1 MGRGRLSGHHGVRA
15 VSMRGLGR
23 ALRHPVSG
31 AVCRLLLGGVFIQTG
46 LPKLL
51 HPAEFARLAAGY
63 RIIHPELVNLF
74 GIAMPWVETIA
85 GACLVIGIL
94 PRSSALVTAGLLA
107 VFIGAAFLAL
117 ARGLEISCGCFF
129 PLVGEPR
136 LTWKLV
142 IRDSVMLAIALQPL
156 IWPSSFIPGRRK

>member
-1 MGRGRLSGHHGVRA
+1 MRQGRA
-15 VSMRGLGR
+15 AR

-31 AVCRLLLGGVFIQTG
+31 AVCRLLLGGVFIYTG

-74 GIAMPWVETIA
+74 GITMPWVEAIA
-85 GACLVIGIL
+85 GAFLVIGIL
-94 PRSSALVTAGLLA
+94 PRSSALVIAGLLA
-107 VFIGAAFLAL
+107 MFIGAAFLAL

-129 PLVGEPR
+129 PLLGEDR
-136 LTWKLV
+136 LTWRLV
-142 IRDSVMLAIALQPL
+142 IRDSIMLAIALQPL
-156 IWPSSFIPGRRK
+156 IWPSSFIPSGFRQKK